1 MRTSKLNVV
10 QFEYGGDGLDP
21 SLMEPNKRPVEFKR
35 LTANTLVRGGT
46 LVAHV
51 RGIVWGVHSGAL
63 WFGVAPF
70 VINCRHNTRAVGRT
84 CCRQTS

>member
-35 LTANTLVRGGT
+35 LTANTLVRGGS
-46 LVAHV
+46 LAAHV
-51 RGIVWGVHSGAL
+51 RGIVLGVHSG
-63 WFGVAPF
+63 
-70 VINCRHNTRAVGRT
+70 RAVVWGCTR
-84 CCRQTS
+84 CD